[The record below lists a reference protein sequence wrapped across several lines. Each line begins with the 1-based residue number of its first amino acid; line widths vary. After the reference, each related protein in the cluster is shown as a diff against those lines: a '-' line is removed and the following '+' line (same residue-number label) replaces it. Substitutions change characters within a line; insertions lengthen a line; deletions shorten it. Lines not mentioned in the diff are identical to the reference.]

1 MVVPSL
7 RVAHSPVAGRMIDDF
22 RFQPPV
28 LEVDGLTKHFGSVV
42 ACEEVDLAL
51 RAGEIHGILGENGAG
66 KSTLMRMIFG
76 LVDPDRGVIRIDGG
90 ATRIA
95 DPSEAVRHGIG
106 MVHQHYSLV
115 DALTVWENV
124 AIGEVGP
131 LDPEKTRARIRR
143 ISWRYGLSV
152 DPDATVRDLSAGI
165 RQRVEII
172 KCLGRRPRVI
182 ILDEPTSAL
191 TPAESQY
198 LFDVLLTGVRTQGW
212 AVALVS
218 HKLDEILRATDRITV
233 MRQGR
238 VVDRLLTA
246 EARVPALAQAM
257 VGRPVPLR
265 TVTAAFE
272 RDQVARDLLDA
283 DPMDDEGPGQTAEP
297 GAPTTPIL
305 QVDNASVKGADGRV
319 LLDGL
324 SLAVGAGEIVG
335 VAGVEGNG
343 QTALADLLAG
353 LLRLDDGTVQ
363 VKGRT
368 VPTGVAGAMAG
379 AGIAVVPADRHRAG
393 CVLDMSV
400 AENLM
405 IPFTHNMRR
414 WGLLRQDA
422 IRRNALQLIEEYDIR
437 TSGPDALL
445 GELSGGN
452 QQRTVIARALSA
464 SPEVMVAHQPTRGLD
479 VGAIEYMG
487 DRIRRSADLGIGVLL
502 LSTDLREI
510 LSLAD
515 RVVVLHRGSIVGE
528 MSRDELDLPRLGLL
542 IGGTDEEE
550 KAS

>member
-1 MVVPSL
+1 
-7 RVAHSPVAGRMIDDF
+7 MIDDF
-22 RFQPPV
+22 RFDPPV
-28 LEVDGLTKHFGSVV
+28 IEADGLTKHFGSVV
-42 ACEEVDLAL
+42 ACEEVDLTL

-76 LVDPDRGVIRIDGG
+76 LVDPDHGVIRIDGQ

-95 DPSEAVRHGIG
+95 DPSDAVRLGIG

-124 AIGEVGP
+124 ALGEVGP
-131 LDPEKTRARIRR
+131 LDPDRTRARVRR

-172 KCLGRRPRVI
+172 KCLGRRPRTI

-246 EARVPALAQAM
+246 EARVPSLARAM

-265 TVTAAFE
+265 TVTASFE
-272 RDQVARDLLDA
+272 RDQVARELLDA
-283 DPMDDEGPGQTAEP
+283 DPMDGEGPDQDAETVAGTVP
-297 GAPTTPIL
+297 VL
-305 QVDNASVKGADGRV
+305 EVDSASAKGADGRV
-319 LLDGL
+319 LMDGL

-368 VPTGVAGAMAG
+368 VPTGVAGAMTG

-393 CVLDMSV
+393 CVLDMTV

-405 IPFTHNMRR
+405 IPSMRKMRR
-414 WGLLRQDA
+414 WGLLRLEA
-422 IRRNALQLIEEYDIR
+422 IRRHALRLIDEYDIR
-437 TSGPDALL
+437 TSGPDASL
-445 GELSGGN
+445 GDLSGGN

-479 VGAIEYMG
+479 VGAIEYVA
-487 DRIRRSADLGIGVLL
+487 DRIRQAADRGIGVLL

-515 RVVVLHRGSIVGE
+515 RLVVLHRGTIVGE
-528 MSRDELDLPRLGLL
+528 MSRDEFDLPRLGLL
-542 IGGTDEEE
+542 MGGTVEEE

>member
-1 MVVPSL
+1 
-7 RVAHSPVAGRMIDDF
+7 MIDDF
-22 RFQPPV
+22 RFEPPV
-28 LEVDGLTKHFGSVV
+28 LELDGLTKHFGSVV
-42 ACEEVDLAL
+42 ACEEVDLIL

-76 LVDPDRGVIRIDGG
+76 LVDPDQGLVRIDGQ

-95 DPSEAVRHGIG
+95 DPSDAVRLGIG

-124 AIGEVGP
+124 ALGEVGP
-131 LDPEKTRARIRR
+131 LDPDKTRARVRR

-152 DPDATVRDLSAGI
+152 DPDATVRGLSAGI

-238 VVDRLLTA
+238 VVDRLLTT
-246 EARVPALAQAM
+246 EARVPSLAQAM

-272 RDQVARDLLDA
+272 RDQLARDLLDA
-283 DPMDDEGPGQTAEP
+283 DLMEDEGPDSRTAET
-297 GAPTTPIL
+297 GTPTIPVL
-305 QVDNASVKGADGRV
+305 QVEDASVRGADGRV

-324 SLAVGAGEIVG
+324 SLAVGAGEVVG

-353 LLRLDDGTVQ
+353 LLRLDDGTVF
-363 VKGRT
+363 VKGRR
-368 VPTGVAGAMAG
+368 VPTGVAGAMTR

-393 CVLDMSV
+393 CVLNMTV

-405 IPFTHNMRR
+405 IPAMQKMRR
-414 WGLLRQDA
+414 RGLLRLDS
-422 IRRNALQLIEEYDIR
+422 IRRNALRLIDEYDIR
-437 TSGPDALL
+437 TSGPEASL
-445 GELSGGN
+445 GDLSGGN

-479 VGAIEYMG
+479 VGAIEYVG
-487 DRIRRSADLGIGVLL
+487 DRIRQAADRGIGVLL

-515 RVVVLHRGSIVGE
+515 RLVVLHRGRIVGE
-528 MSRDELDLPRLGLL
+528 MSRDEFDLPRLGLL
-542 IGGTDEEE
+542 VGGTDEEE

>member
-1 MVVPSL
+1 
-7 RVAHSPVAGRMIDDF
+7 MIDDF

-51 RAGEIHGILGENGAG
+51 RAGEIHGVLGENGAG

-76 LVDPDRGVIRIDGG
+76 LVDPDRGVIRIDGE
-90 ATRIA
+90 ATRIP
-95 DPSEAVRHGIG
+95 DPSEAVWQGIG

-131 LDPEKTRARIRR
+131 LDPERTRARIRR

-272 RDQVARDLLDA
+272 RDQVARDLLDT
-283 DPMDDEGPGQTAEP
+283 DPMDDEGSDQTAEP
-297 GAPTTPIL
+297 RAPTTPIL
-305 QVDNASVKGADGRV
+305 QVDNASVKGEDGRV

-353 LLRLDDGTVQ
+353 LLRLDDGTVL

-405 IPFTHNMRR
+405 IPSMHNMRR
-414 WGLLRQDA
+414 WGLLRQDS

-437 TSGPDALL
+437 TSGPDASL

-479 VGAIEYMG
+479 VGAIEYVG
-487 DRIRRSADLGIGVLL
+487 DRIRRSADRGIGVLL

-550 KAS
+550 KAP

>member
-1 MVVPSL
+1 
-7 RVAHSPVAGRMIDDF
+7 MIEDF
-22 RFQPPV
+22 RFEPPV
-28 LEVDGLTKHFGSVV
+28 IEVDGLTKHFGSVV

-76 LVDPDRGVIRIDGG
+76 LVHPDLGVIRVDGE
-90 ATRIA
+90 AIRIA
-95 DPSEAVRHGIG
+95 DPSEAVRLGIG

-124 AIGEVGP
+124 ALGEVGP
-131 LDPEKTRARIRR
+131 LDPDRTRARVRR

-172 KCLGRRPRVI
+172 KCLGRRPRTI

-233 MRQGR
+233 MREGR

-246 EARVPALAQAM
+246 EARVPSLARAM

-272 RDQVARDLLDA
+272 RDQVARDLLEA
-283 DPMDDEGPGQTAEP
+283 DPMDDEGRDRIDDPGPRAVPVLDVES
-297 GAPTTPIL
+297 
-305 QVDNASVKGADGRV
+305 ASVKGADGRV

-343 QTALADLLAG
+343 QTALADLLGG

-368 VPTGVAGAMAG
+368 VPTGVAGAMTR

-393 CVLDMSV
+393 CVLDMTV

-405 IPFTHNMRR
+405 IPSMRRMRR
-414 WGLLRQDA
+414 WGLLRLDA
-422 IRRNALQLIEEYDIR
+422 ISRHALRLIDEYDIK
-437 TSGPDALL
+437 TSGPDASL
-445 GELSGGN
+445 GDLSGGN

-479 VGAIEYMG
+479 VGAIEYVA
-487 DRIRRSADLGIGVLL
+487 DRIRQAADRGIGVLL

-515 RVVVLHRGSIVGE
+515 RLVVLHRGSIVGE
-528 MSRDELDLPRLGLL
+528 MSREEFDLPRLGLL
-542 IGGTDEEE
+542 MGGTDEEE
-550 KAS
+550 EAS

>member
-1 MVVPSL
+1 
-7 RVAHSPVAGRMIDDF
+7 MIDDF
-22 RFQPPV
+22 RFEPPV

-42 ACEEVDLAL
+42 ACEDVDLTL

-76 LVDPDRGVIRIDGG
+76 LVNPDQGLIRIDGQ

-95 DPSEAVRHGIG
+95 DPSEAVRCGIG

-124 AIGEVGP
+124 ALGEVGP
-131 LDPEKTRARIRR
+131 LDPGTTRARVRR

-172 KCLGRRPRVI
+172 KCLGRRPRMI

-218 HKLDEILRATDRITV
+218 HNLDEILRATDRITV

-246 EARVPALAQAM
+246 EARVPSLARAM

-283 DPMDDEGPGQTAEP
+283 DPMDDEGPEQIAET
-297 GAPTTPIL
+297 GTRTTPVL
-305 QVDNASVKGADGRV
+305 QVDDASVKGADGRV

-343 QTALADLLAG
+343 QTALADMLAG
-353 LLRLDDGTVQ
+353 LLRLDDGTVL

-368 VPTGVAGAMAG
+368 VPTGVAGAMTG

-405 IPFTHNMRR
+405 IPSVRNMRR
-414 WGLLRQDA
+414 WGLLRLDA
-422 IRRNALQLIEEYDIR
+422 IRRNALRLIDEYDIR
-437 TSGPDALL
+437 TSGPDASL
-445 GELSGGN
+445 GDLSGGN

-464 SPEVMVAHQPTRGLD
+464 SPVVMVAHHPTRGLD
-479 VGAIEYMG
+479 VGAIEYVG
-487 DRIRRSADLGIGVLL
+487 ERIRNAADQGIGVLL

-515 RVVVLHRGSIVGE
+515 RLVVIHRGSIVGE
-528 MSRDELDLPRLGLL
+528 MSRDEFDLPRLGLL
-542 IGGTDEEE
+542 MGGTDEEE